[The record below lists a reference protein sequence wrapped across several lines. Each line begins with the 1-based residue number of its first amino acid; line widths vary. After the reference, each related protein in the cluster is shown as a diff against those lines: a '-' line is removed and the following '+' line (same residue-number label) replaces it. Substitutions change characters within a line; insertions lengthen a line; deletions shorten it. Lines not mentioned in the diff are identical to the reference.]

1 MGVDVKMIRIIVF
14 VIILFATPA
23 LAYEGQISP
32 GHVWGNPG
40 ATQANGRDSSP
51 SGILGR
57 KGIFFA
63 DDYATTHDKIVDD
76 VTAIQNAVNA
86 ASAAGGGTVWIGP
99 YSYLIDGADLSVPQ
113 GVTLACSMWAGA
125 RPPSGNDFTAKKCAL
140 YLNPSHTIRLSG
152 GLRNLYVL
160 NKDLPALTDVRGALT
175 AVNAFSGTAITISQR
190 DSHTENV
197 VVGGFATCWSS
208 SGYPRPVVNNLF
220 GDCTNGMVADNVHD
234 VGKVTNLEFWPFI
247 TTNASWSVTSYA
259 VSGAADNGAG
269 IYRLTV
275 PANVVINGDTV
286 WVKGVG
292 GSLGANGKFTASV
305 FDSTHIDLVGSS
317 TAPTT
322 TGNTTSG
329 LTYVP
334 VASVD
339 NLVIGQTV
347 SGTNIPSG
355 ATIAAVW
362 HYGSAISL
370 DSAHAATGTATGTTL
385 TFGNGAYTSGGA
397 AVLSTTYRAGT
408 GILVSNTEDM
418 DFVNTFAWEY
428 NIGYDFGPA
437 SQGTQMLNS
446 LFDCNTS
453 TGCYGM
459 IGIRFTGA
467 NTWGNMWRGTNGGA
481 YETGIVADTSGINRQ
496 ENLVGDLSIADV
508 ATTMAEVY
516 GGSVALANLK
526 GHIATRILHSNLA
539 YLTITGLAGPFV
551 DYYTNVA
558 TNTSVHVDG
567 ATWLHGTNTIGASQF
582 YSVLAN
588 SHIMYSSFAATDL
601 KTWEFFTGSQGDLIL
616 RAQNDAMNSNNT
628 AMRFYRGTTTTVDH
642 ISMFTGASLLAF
654 NCDNTQ
660 HCQTANARIPTIAS
674 GACGALTNGTIA
686 AGSNDQGMI
695 VEIGAA
701 ATTSCAISFGA
712 TWATRPRSCV
722 FSPHNAAAAAAPA
735 SLIWNTTTITLAG
748 AALANTEYTI
758 ACQ

>member
-1 MGVDVKMIRIIVF
+1 LV
-14 VIILFATPA
+14 
-23 LAYEGQISP
+23 
-32 GHVWGNPG
+32 
-40 ATQANGRDSSP
+40 
-51 SGILGR
+51 
-57 KGIFFA
+57 
-63 DDYATTHDKIVDD
+63 
-76 VTAIQNAVNA
+76 
-86 ASAAGGGTVWIGP
+86 
-99 YSYLIDGADLSVPQ
+99 DGADISIPQ
-113 GVTLACSMWAGA
+113 GVSLECVSWIGA

-140 YLNPSHTIRLSG
+140 YLNPLRTIRLAG
-152 GLRNLYVL
+152 ALKNAYVL
-160 NKDLPALTDVRGALT
+160 NKNIVALTDIRGALT
-175 AVNAFSGTAITISQR
+175 AISAFSGTAVTISER
-190 DSHTENV
+190 DSQTENV
-197 VVGGFATCWSS
+197 VIGGFATCWSS
-208 SGYPRPVVNNLF
+208 SGYPRTVVNNLF
-220 GDCTNGMVADNVHD
+220 GDCTNGLVLDNSHD
-234 VGKVTNLEFWPFI
+234 VAKMTNIEFWPFL

-275 PANVVINGDTV
+275 PANVVVNGDTI
-286 WVKGVG
+286 WVKDVG
-292 GSLGANGKFTASV
+292 GALGANGKFTASV
-305 FDSTHIDLVGSS
+305 FDATHIDLTGSA
-317 TAPTT
+317 TTPTT
-322 TGNTTSG
+322 TGSTTTG

-334 VASVD
+334 VASVS

-347 SGTNIPSG
+347 TGTNIPAG

-385 TFGNGAYTSGGA
+385 TFGNGAYTTGGA
-397 AVLSTTYRAGT
+397 AVLSATYRSGT
-408 GILVSNTEDM
+408 GIAVSNTEDA

-437 SQGTQMLNS
+437 SRGTQMLNS

-459 IGIRFTGA
+459 IGIRFNGL
-467 NTWGNMWRGTNGGA
+467 NTWGNMWRGTAGGA
-481 YETGIVADTSGINRQ
+481 YETGIVANTSGINRQ
-496 ENLVGDLSIADV
+496 ENLVGDLNIADV

-516 GGSVALANLK
+516 GGSVALANMK
-526 GHIATRILHSNLA
+526 GHVATRILHNNLA

-567 ATWLHGTNTIGASQF
+567 ATFLHGTYTIGASQF

-588 SHIMYSSFAATDL
+588 SHIMYSPLAGVDL
-601 KTWEFFTGSQGDLIL
+601 KTWDFFTGSQGDLIL
-616 RAQNDAMNSNNT
+616 RVDNDAMTSSNF
-628 AMRFYRGTTTTVDH
+628 AMRFYRGSTNTVDH
-642 ISMFTGASLLAF
+642 ISLFTGTNGLAF

-660 HCQTANARIPTIAS
+660 HCQMANASIPTIAS

-686 AGSNDQGMI
+686 AGSNDQGM
-695 VEIGAA
+695 VVQIGAA
-701 ATTSCAISFGA
+701 ATTSCAISFGS

-722 FSPHNAAAAAAPA
+722 FSPHNAASATAPA
-735 SLIWNTTTITLAG
+735 SLIWTPTTITLAG